1 MDSFLIKVKAAFM
14 ICCHSYTVRF
24 TGCCWISLVAGGSR
38 WEIRVKGNLTRRT
51 DNGLINT
58 SPISTMSPV
67 VRLQYGCNHT
77 LQVPGNAELT
87 TGTYSTDFRMK
98 ITFILVADADGDTI
112 RCRWAESSRG
122 ECSGVCKALPGATLS
137 GVCLN

>member
-1 MDSFLIKVKAAFM
+1 M

-24 TGCCWISLVAGGSR
+24 TGCCWISLVTGGR
-38 WEIRVKGNLTRRT
+38 WWEIRVKGNLTQRA

-77 LQVPGNAELT
+77 LHIPGNAELST
-87 TGTYSTDFRMK
+87 DTYSTDFRLK
-98 ITFILVADADGDTI
+98 ISLLLF
-112 RCRWAESSRG
+112 
-122 ECSGVCKALPGATLS
+122 
-137 GVCLN
+137 